1 MTIVNK
7 NQISGFSIFEL
18 VIVIV
23 LLGILSVY
31 ALSSFFDQDEIAA
44 RGFFDDTV
52 NAVRFAQKL
61 AISTGCDVRVA
72 TVAAGY
78 SLLQSSACT
87 ANDFPNP
94 VVNPA
99 NRGNNYQNLNVPS
112 GFSLASIP
120 PTPWIT
126 FNARGIP
133 DSGSDVAFTI
143 TDGVTTYSFNVDG
156 QTGLVW

>member
-1 MTIVNK
+1 MTIANK
-7 NQISGFSIFEL
+7 NKSSGFSLFEL
-18 VIVIV
+18 VLVII

-44 RGFFDDTV
+44 RGIFDDTV

-61 AISTGCDVRVA
+61 AVSTGCDVRVA

-78 SLLQSSACT
+78 SLLQSSTCT
-87 ANDFPNP
+87 ANDFTNP

-99 NRGNNYQNLNVPS
+99 NRGNNYQNLNVPGS
-112 GFSLASIP
+112 FSLA
-120 PTPWIT
+120 PTTTIT

-133 DSGSDVAFTI
+133 DSRSDVAFTI
-143 TDGVTTYSFNVDG
+143 TDGVTSYSFNVDG

>member
-7 NQISGFSIFEL
+7 NHISGFSIFEL
-18 VIVIV
+18 IIVIV

-31 ALSSFFDQDEIAA
+31 ALSGIFDQDEIAA

-61 AISTGCDVRVA
+61 AVSTGCDVRVA
-72 TVAAGY
+72 MVASGY
-78 SLLQSSACT
+78 TLLQSTACT
-87 ANDFPNP
+87 ANDFANP

-99 NRGNNYQNLNVPS
+99 NRGTNYQNLNLPS
-112 GFSLASIP
+112 GFSLA
-120 PTPWIT
+120 PTTAIT
-126 FNARGIP
+126 FNARGIL
-133 DSGSDVAFTI
+133 DSGSDVLFTI

>member
-1 MTIVNK
+1 MTIVDKNK
-7 NQISGFSIFEL
+7 SSGFSIFEL

-23 LLGILSVY
+23 LLGIMSVY
-31 ALSSFFDQDEIAA
+31 ALGRFFDQDEAAA

-61 AISTGCDVRVA
+61 AISTGCDVRVS
-72 TVAAGY
+72 TVVSGY
-78 SLLQSSACT
+78 SLVQSSGCT
-87 ANDFPNP
+87 ANDFTNP

-99 NRGNNYQNLNVPS
+99 NRGNNYQNLNLPS
-112 GFSLASIP
+112 GFSLA
-120 PTPWIT
+120 PTTAIT

-133 DSGSDVAFTI
+133 DSGSAVTFTQ
-143 TDGVTTYSFNVDG
+143 TDGVTTYNFKVDG

>member
-1 MTIVNK
+1 
-7 NQISGFSIFEL
+7 
-18 VIVIV
+18 V
-23 LLGILSVY
+23 LLGILSAY
-31 ALSSFFDQDEIAA
+31 AFSSIFDQDEIAA

-61 AISTGCDVRVA
+61 AVSTGCDVRVA
-72 TVAAGY
+72 TVATGY
-78 SLLQSSACT
+78 TLLQSSTCT
-87 ANDFPNP
+87 ANDVANP

-112 GFSLASIP
+112 GFTLA
-120 PTPWIT
+120 PTTAIT

>member
-7 NQISGFSIFEL
+7 KHISGFSIFEL

-61 AISTGCDVRVA
+61 AISTGCDVRVS

-78 SLLQSSACT
+78 SLLQSSSCT

-112 GFSLASIP
+112 GFSLA
-120 PTPWIT
+120 PTTSIT

>member
-7 NQISGFSIFEL
+7 KHISGFSIFEL

-61 AISTGCDVRVA
+61 AISTGCDVRVS

-78 SLLQSSACT
+78 SLLQSSAST
-87 ANDFPNP
+87 ANDFSNP

-99 NRGNNYQNLNVPS
+99 NRGTNYQNLNVPS
-112 GFSLASIP
+112 GFSLA
-120 PTPWIT
+120 PTTSIT

-133 DSGSDVAFTI
+133 DSGSDVAFSI

>member
-7 NQISGFSIFEL
+7 NRNAGFSIFEL

-23 LLGILSVY
+23 LLGILSAY
-31 ALSSFFDQDEIAA
+31 AFSSIFDQDEIAA

-61 AISTGCDVRVA
+61 AVSTGCDVQVS

-78 SLLQSSACT
+78 SLLQSTTCT
-87 ANDFPNP
+87 ANNFANP

-99 NRGNNYQNLNVPS
+99 NRANIYQNLNVPS
-112 GFSLASIP
+112 GFSLA
-120 PTPWIT
+120 PTTTIT

-133 DSGSDVAFTI
+133 DSGSDVAFSI

>member
-7 NQISGFSIFEL
+7 NQTSGFSIFEL

-23 LLGILSVY
+23 LLGIMSVY

-61 AISTGCDVRVA
+61 AISTGCDVRVS

-78 SLLQSSACT
+78 SLLQSSSCT

-99 NRGNNYQNLNVPS
+99 NRGNNYQNLNVPN
-112 GFSLASIP
+112 GFSLA
-120 PTPWIT
+120 PTTSIT
-126 FNARGIP
+126 FNARGIL
-133 DSGSDVAFTI
+133 DSGRDIAFTI
-143 TDGVTTYSFNVDG
+143 TDGVTSYSFNVDG

>member
-1 MTIVNK
+1 MTIANK

-31 ALSSFFDQDEIAA
+31 ALSNFFDQDEIAA

-61 AISTGCDVRVA
+61 AISTGCEVRVA
-72 TVAAGY
+72 TNPSGNQGY
-78 SLLQSSACT
+78 RLLQSSTCSAS
-87 ANDFPNP
+87 DFANP

-99 NRGNNYQNLNVPS
+99 NRGTNYENFNMPG
-112 GFSLASIP
+112 GFGLS
-120 PTPWIT
+120 PTTTIT
-126 FNARGIP
+126 FNAVGVP
-133 DSGSDVAFTI
+133 GSDQLFTLS
-143 TDGVTTYSFNVDG
+143 DGTTSYNFNVSG

>member
-1 MTIVNK
+1 VTIVNK
-7 NQISGFSIFEL
+7 NHISGFSIFEL

-61 AISTGCDVRVA
+61 AISTGCDVRVS

-78 SLLQSSACT
+78 SLLQSSSCT

-99 NRGNNYQNLNVPS
+99 NRGNNYQNLNLPS
-112 GFSLASIP
+112 GFSLA
-120 PTPWIT
+120 PTTTIT

>member
-7 NQISGFSIFEL
+7 NQTSGFSIFEL

-23 LLGILSVY
+23 LLSILSVY

-61 AISTGCDVRVA
+61 AISTGCDVRVS

-78 SLLQSSACT
+78 SLLQSSSCT

-112 GFSLASIP
+112 GFSLA
-120 PTPWIT
+120 PTTAIT

-143 TDGVTTYSFNVDG
+143 TDGVTTYNFNVDG
-156 QTGLVW
+156 QTGLLW

>member
-7 NQISGFSIFEL
+7 NQTSGFSIFEL
-18 VIVIV
+18 VLVIV
-23 LLGILSVY
+23 LLGIMSVY
-31 ALSSFFDQDEIAA
+31 ALGRFLDQDEIAA

-72 TVAAGY
+72 TVASGY
-78 SLLQSSACT
+78 ALLQSSACT
-87 ANDFPNP
+87 ANNFVNP

-112 GFSLASIP
+112 GFSLAPATS
-120 PTPWIT
+120 IT
-126 FNARGIP
+126 FNARGIL

-143 TDGVTTYSFNVDG
+143 TDGVTTYNFNVDG

>member
-1 MTIVNK
+1 M
-7 NQISGFSIFEL
+7 
-18 VIVIV
+18 
-23 LLGILSVY
+23 LLSILSVY

-61 AISTGCDVRVA
+61 AVSTGCDVRVS

-78 SLLQSSACT
+78 SLLQSSTCT
-87 ANDFPNP
+87 ANDFTNP

-126 FNARGIP
+126 FNARGIL

-143 TDGVTTYSFNVDG
+143 TDGVTTYNFNVDG

>member
-7 NQISGFSIFEL
+7 NHISGFSIFEL
-18 VIVIV
+18 IIVIV

-31 ALSSFFDQDEIAA
+31 ALSSVFDQDEIAA

-61 AISTGCDVRVA
+61 AISTGCDIRVA

-78 SLLQSSACT
+78 SLLQSSSCT
-87 ANDFPNP
+87 ANDFANP

-99 NRGNNYQNLNVPS
+99 NRGNIYQNLNVPS
-112 GFSLASIP
+112 GFTLA
-120 PTPWIT
+120 PTTTIT

>member
-1 MTIVNK
+1 MTIVN
-7 NQISGFSIFEL
+7 NYRTAGFSLFEL
-18 VIVIV
+18 IIVIV
-23 LLGILSVY
+23 VLSILSVY
-31 ALSSFFDQDEIAA
+31 SLSRLFDQDEIAA

-78 SLLQSSACT
+78 TLLQSTTCI
-87 ANDFPNP
+87 ANNFTNP

-99 NRGNNYQNLNVPS
+99 NRGTNYQNLNVPS
-112 GFSLASIP
+112 GFSLA
-120 PTPWIT
+120 PTSAIT

-143 TDGVTTYSFNVDG
+143 TGGVTTYSVNVDG

>member
-1 MTIVNK
+1 MTIVN
-7 NQISGFSIFEL
+7 NYRSAGFSLFEL
-18 VIVIV
+18 IIVVV
-23 LLGILSVY
+23 LLSILSVFS
-31 ALSSFFDQDEIAA
+31 LSRLFDQEDFAA

-61 AISTGCDVRVA
+61 AISTGCDVRVS

-78 SLLQSSACT
+78 SLLQSSTCT

-99 NRGNNYQNLNVPS
+99 NRGNNYQNLNLPS
-112 GFSLASIP
+112 GFSFAPATS
-120 PTPWIT
+120 IT

-143 TDGVTTYSFNVDG
+143 TDGVTIYSFNVDG

>member
-7 NQISGFSIFEL
+7 NQTSGFSIFEL

-23 LLGILSVY
+23 LLSILSVY

-61 AISTGCDVRVA
+61 AISTGCDVQVV
-72 TVAAGY
+72 TVEAGY
-78 SLLQSSACT
+78 SLLQSSTCT
-87 ANDFPNP
+87 ADDFANP

-99 NRGNNYQNLNVPS
+99 NRGNNYQNLNAP
-112 GFSLASIP
+112 GDFDL
-120 PTPWIT
+120 TPATSIT
-126 FNARGIP
+126 FNARGIL
-133 DSGSDVAFTI
+133 DSGIDVPFTI